1 MKPKIFSTALLML
14 IGLLTISSAN
24 FAQVKPTAPRP
35 AIKPK
40 TPPPP
45 PPADEEDSDDWTP
58 ATNSKEYQQ
67 KMKELN
73 AKMRD
78 LQKQMNG
85 IRLQQQKQIQTKMQV
100 KMKSLAK
107 LHKFKFNDS
116 SFRFNDSSFQFKSLD
131 NLQFPQFDSMKFTE
145 NFSKL
150 SPNINFGFKDFDQS
164 FAFSFDNN
172 DSYKEKLQN
181 GDIVEKTR
189 SYSKS
194 YSIDG
199 NDLINIDN
207 KYGKV
212 TVNTWAKNEVKVD
225 VQIVVGANDEDKV
238 QKMLDAV
245 SIRDSKDGNGVSFR
259 TSINQGDNDNDGGGI
274 WGSLFGKKNAVRK
287 MEINYTVYMP
297 AKNPLT
303 ISNKYGSTELPDLGG
318 KLNISNSYGSLRAK
332 ALTNPASQIRVR
344 YGSATIETL
353 TGSDLDVAYGSLSLG
368 DCDKINADV
377 SYGSA
382 KIGKITTSGNINVK
396 FSGALNIAEVDKN
409 VKNLSVNSS
418 YSSVKLGISDAQN
431 ADFDITVRYGSF
443 NYNGH
448 DVNITSKTPADGER
462 GYNPTKTYKGHLGKG
477 NSDKTITISTSYGS
491 VSFD

>member
-1 MKPKIFSTALLML
+1 MKPKIFSVTLLML
-14 IGLLTISSAN
+14 IGLLTISAAN
-24 FAQVKPTAPRP
+24 FAQVKPATPAP
-35 AIKPK
+35 AVKPK
-40 TPPPP
+40 TPPSP
-45 PPADEEDSDDWTP
+45 PPADEADDDDWTP
-58 ATNSKEYQQ
+58 ATDGKEYQQ

-73 AKMRD
+73 VKMRE
-78 LQKQMNG
+78 LQKQMG
-85 IRLQQQKQIQTKMQV
+85 SLRLQQQKQIRLQMQ
-100 KMKSLAK
+100 KSMKSLQGLSK
-107 LHKFKFNDS
+107 LQKFKFNDS
-116 SFRFNDSSFQFKSLD
+116 SFKFKSLD
-131 NLQFPQFDSMKFTE
+131 SMKFPKFDSMVFSQ
-145 NFSKL
+145 NFNMMV
-150 SPNINFGFKDFDQS
+150 SPNINFGFKNFDQN
-164 FAFSFDNN
+164 FSFSYDDNS
-172 DSYKEKLQN
+172 SYKEKVQS
-181 GDIVEKTR
+181 GDIVEKTK

-199 NDLINIDN
+199 NDVINIDN

-212 TVNTWAKNEVKVD
+212 IVNTWTKNEVKVD

-245 SIRDSKDGNGVSFR
+245 TIRDNKDGSGVSFR
-259 TSINQGDNDNDGGGI
+259 TSINQGDSDDNGSGI
-274 WGSLFGKKNAVRK
+274 WGSLFGKKNSVRK

-297 AKNPLT
+297 AKNPLNV
-303 ISNKYGSTELPDLGG
+303 SNKYGSTELPDLSG

-332 ALTNPASQIRVR
+332 ALTHPASQIRVR

-396 FSGALNIAEVDKN
+396 FSGALNIGEVDKN
-409 VKNLSVNSS
+409 VKSLSVNSS

>member
-1 MKPKIFSTALLML
+1 MKPKIFSLTLLML
-14 IGLLTISSAN
+14 IGLLTISTAN
-24 FAQVKPTAPRP
+24 FAQVKPKAPRP
-35 AIKPK
+35 AEPA
-40 TPPPP
+40 TPP
-45 PPADEEDSDDWTP
+45 ATDDDDDDHWTP
-58 ATNSKEYQQ
+58 ATDSKAYQQ

-73 AKMRD
+73 AKMRE
-78 LQKQMNG
+78 LQKQMNSL
-85 IRLQQQKQIQTKMQV
+85 RLQQQKQMQM
-100 KMKSLAK
+100 KMKSLQGLSK
-107 LHKFKFNDS
+107 LHDFKFNDS
-116 SFRFNDSSFQFKSLD
+116 VVFKFKSFDSLKFD
-131 NLQFPQFDSMKFTE
+131 KFDSMKFTE
-145 NFSKL
+145 SFKAFA
-150 SPNINFGFKDFDQS
+150 PNINYGFKDFDQNFS
-164 FAFSFDNN
+164 FNFDNN

-181 GDIVEKTR
+181 GDIVEKTKA
-189 SYSKS
+189 YSKS

-199 NDLINIDN
+199 NDIINIDN

-212 TVNTWAKNEVKVD
+212 TVNTWTKNEVKVD
-225 VQIVVGANDEDKV
+225 VQIVVGANDADKV

-245 SIRDSKDGNGVSFR
+245 SIRDSKDDSGVWFR
-259 TSINQGDNDNDGGGI
+259 TYINQGDDDDGGSGI
-274 WGSLFGKKNAVRK
+274 WGSLFGKKNSVRK

-303 ISNKYGSTELPDLGG
+303 ITNKYGSTELPDLGG
-318 KLNISNSYGSLRAK
+318 KLTINNSYGSLRAK
-332 ALTNPASQIRVR
+332 ALTHPASQIRVR

-353 TGSDLDVAYGSLSLG
+353 TGSNLDVAYGSLNLG

-382 KIGKITTSGNINVK
+382 KIGRITTSGNINVK

-409 VKNLSVNSS
+409 VKSLSVNSS
-418 YSSVKLGISDAQN
+418 YSSVKLGVSDAQN

-462 GYNPTKTYKGHLGKG
+462 GFNPTKTYKGHLGKG

>member
-1 MKPKIFSTALLML
+1 MKPKIFSVALLVL
-14 IGLLTISSAN
+14 IGLLTLSTAN
-24 FAQVKPTAPRP
+24 FAQVKPVAPKP
-35 AIKPK
+35 AVKPK
-40 TPPPP
+40 TPPTP
-45 PPADEEDSDDWTP
+45 PPADEMDSDDWTP
-58 ATNSKEYQQ
+58 ATDSKEYKQ

-73 AKMRD
+73 AKMRE
-78 LQKQMNG
+78 LQKQMSSL
-85 IRLQQQKQIQTKMQV
+85 RVQQQKQMRLQMQSA
-100 KMKSLAK
+100 MKNLQGLSK
-107 LHKFKFNDS
+107 LHKFNFNDS
-116 SFRFNDSSFQFKSLD
+116 SFKFKSLD
-131 NLQFPQFDSMKFTE
+131 SMKFPKFDSMVFSQ
-145 NFSKL
+145 NFDTMV
-150 SPNINFGFKDFDQS
+150 SPNINFGFKNFDQN
-164 FAFSFDNN
+164 FSFSYDDNS
-172 DSYKEKLQN
+172 SYKEKVQS
-181 GDIVEKTR
+181 GDIVEKIK

-199 NDLINIDN
+199 NDVINIDN

-212 TVNTWAKNEVKVD
+212 IVNTWTKNEVKVD

-245 SIRDSKDGNGVSFR
+245 TIRDNKDGSGVSFR
-259 TSINQGDNDNDGGGI
+259 TSINQGDSDDNGSGI
-274 WGSLFGKKNAVRK
+274 WGSLFGKKNSVRK

-297 AKNPLT
+297 AKNPLNV
-303 ISNKYGSTELPDLGG
+303 SNKYGSTELPDLSG

-332 ALTNPASQIRVR
+332 ALTHPASQIRVR

-396 FSGALNIAEVDKN
+396 FSGALNIGEVDKN
-409 VKNLSVNSS
+409 VKSLSVNSS
-418 YSSVKLGISDAQN
+418 YSSVKLGVSDAQN

>member
-1 MKPKIFSTALLML
+1 MKPKIFSVALLLL
-14 IGLLTISSAN
+14 IGLLTISTAN
-24 FAQVKPTAPRP
+24 FAQVKPVAPRP
-35 AIKPK
+35 AVKPK
-40 TPPPP
+40 TPPSA
-45 PPADEEDSDDWTP
+45 PPADETDSDDWTP
-58 ATNSKEYQQ
+58 AADSKEYQQ

-78 LQKQMNG
+78 LQKQMSNL
-85 IRLQQQKQIQTKMQV
+85 RVQQQKQMHLQMQTKF
-100 KMKSLAK
+100 KSLTK
-107 LHKFKFNDS
+107 LHNFKFNDS
-116 SFRFNDSSFQFKSLD
+116 SFKFKMLDSLKFNK
-131 NLQFPQFDSMKFTE
+131 FDSMKFTE
-145 NFSKL
+145 NFKML
-150 SPNINFGFKDFDQS
+150 SPNINFGFKDFDQN
-164 FAFSFDNN
+164 FSFNFDSN

-181 GDIVEKTR
+181 GDIVEKNKI
-189 SYSKS
+189 YSKS

-199 NDLINIDN
+199 NDLISIDN

-225 VQIVVGANDEDKV
+225 VNILVGANDEDKV

-245 SIRDSKDGNGVSFR
+245 KIKDSKEGSVVSFR
-259 TSINQGDNDNDGGGI
+259 TSINQGDGDEDGNGI

-303 ISNKYGSTELPDLGG
+303 INNKYGSTELPDLSG
-318 KLNISNSYGSLRAK
+318 KLIINNSYGSLRAK
-332 ALTNPASQIRVR
+332 ALTHPASQIKVR

-382 KIGKITTSGNINVK
+382 KIGRITTSGNINVK
-396 FSGALNIAEVDKN
+396 FSGALNIGEVDKN

-448 DVNITSKTPADGER
+448 DLNITSKTPADGER

>member
-1 MKPKIFSTALLML
+1 MKLKIFNPALLML
-14 IGLLTISSAN
+14 IGLLTISTAN
-24 FAQVKPTAPRP
+24 FAQVKPKTPRAAKP
-35 AIKPK
+35 A

-45 PPADEEDSDDWTP
+45 AADTDDNDDDWTP
-58 ATNSKEYQQ
+58 ATDSKEYQQ

-73 AKMRD
+73 TKMRE
-78 LQKQMNG
+78 LQKQMSSL
-85 IRLQQQKQIQTKMQV
+85 RQQQQKQMHLQMQM
-100 KMKSLAK
+100 KMKNLAK
-107 LHKFKFNDS
+107 LYKFKFNDS
-116 SFRFNDSSFQFKSLD
+116 SFKFKSLD
-131 NLQFPQFDSMKFTE
+131 SLKFKQFDSMKFSQ
-145 NFSKL
+145 NFDMMV
-150 SPNINFGFKDFDQS
+150 SPNINFGFKNFDQN
-164 FAFSFDNN
+164 FSFSYDDNS
-172 DSYKEKLQN
+172 SYKEQLQN
-181 GDIVEKTR
+181 GDIVEKTK

-238 QKMLDAV
+238 QKMLDNV
-245 SIRDSKDGNGVSFR
+245 SIKDGKDGSGVWFK
-259 TSINQGDNDNDGGGI
+259 TSINQGDNDNDGGI
-274 WGSLFGKKNAVRK
+274 WGSLFGKKNGFRK

-303 ISNKYGSTELPDLGG
+303 INNKYGSTELPDLGG
-318 KLNISNSYGSLRAK
+318 KLIINNSYGSLRAR
-332 ALTNPASQIRVR
+332 ALTNPASQIKVR

-353 TGSDLDVAYGSLSLG
+353 TGSDLDVAYGSLNLG

-462 GYNPTKTYKGHLGKG
+462 GFNPTKTYKGHLGKG